1 MPETSILKRPDVD
14 GMIRNAQQ
22 VQQLIGLIQ
31 QASEAEPVVSLYK
44 CGISWLLVDAYER
57 LDSLFDS
64 IFQLGDYLLIPA
76 KDIDRKNIEVLE
88 VKYIKT
94 VDDLK

>member
-1 MPETSILKRPDVD
+1 MEHESVLKRPNVD

-31 QASEAEPVVSLYK
+31 QASEAEPVVTLYK

-57 LDSLFDS
+57 LDVLYDS
-64 IFQLGDYLLIPA
+64 ILQLSGYLLFPA
-76 KDIDRKNIEVLE
+76 RDIDRKNIDVLE
-88 VKYIKT
+88 
-94 VDDLK
+94 